1 MEITGPGDTAAVVTA
16 LKNAAA
22 ATGSDF
28 SYLLGTAM
36 RESSLKTNAQSST
49 SSAGG
54 LFQFVDQTWLGLVK
68 NHGAKYGLGSLAQAI
83 NVTSD
88 GRYHAD
94 NDADRGMILSLKK
107 DPQISA
113 LMAGEY
119 ARSSQGA
126 MEANLGRA
134 VCGGELYAAHFLGAD
149 GACKLIRGS
158 QATPNASA
166 AQMFP
171 DAANANREVF
181 FHADGSAKS
190 LREVYDW
197 AMRQPG
203 GQAQMIGSGSAP
215 AATTTATAAPVTTVS
230 AMKVAANAVNSNLES
245 LLAGVINWQPGSF
258 FSDGKAGASPLSLG
272 SGLLDLLSGARDGES

>member
-1 MEITGPGDTAAVVTA
+1 MEITAPGDTKAVVAA

-22 ATGSDF
+22 ETGSDF

-36 RESSLKTNAQSST
+36 RESSLKTNAQSAT

-54 LFQFVDQTWLGLVK
+54 LFQFVDQTWLELVK
-68 NHGAKYGLGSLAQAI
+68 NHGAKYGLGSMAQAI
-83 NVTSD
+83 NVTAD

-94 NDADRGMILSLKK
+94 NDADRGKILSLKK

-119 ARSSQGA
+119 TRSTQGT
-126 MEANLGRA
+126 MEANLGRQ

-149 GACKLIRGS
+149 GACKLIRGTV
-158 QATPNASA
+158 ATPNASA
-166 AQMFP
+166 AQLFP
-171 DAANANREVF
+171 DAASANRDVF
-181 FHADGSAKS
+181 FHADGSAKN

-197 AMRQPG
+197 AMREPG
-203 GQAQMIGSGSAP
+203 GQAPVANSSAAP
-215 AATTTATAAPVTTVS
+215 ATSTVKATT
-230 AMKVAANAVNSNLES
+230 VASNAVDSNLET

-258 FSDGKAGASPLSLG
+258 FSDGKAGASPLSMG
-272 SGLLDLLSGARDGES
+272 SGLLDLLSGAREGES

>member
-1 MEITGPGDTAAVVTA
+1 MEITAPGDTKAVVAA

-22 ATGSDF
+22 ETGSDF

-36 RESSLKTNAQSST
+36 RESSLKTNAQSAT

-54 LFQFVDQTWLGLVK
+54 LFQFVDQTWLGLIK
-68 NHGAKYGLGSLAQAI
+68 NYGAKYGLGSMAQAI
-83 NVTSD
+83 NVTAD

-94 NDADRGMILSLKK
+94 NDADRGKILSLKK

-119 ARSSQGA
+119 TRSTQGT
-126 MEANLGRA
+126 MEANLGRQ

-149 GACKLIRGS
+149 GACKLIRGTV
-158 QATPNASA
+158 ATPNASA
-166 AQMFP
+166 AQLFP
-171 DAANANREVF
+171 DAASANRDVF
-181 FHADGSAKS
+181 FRADGSAKN

-197 AMRQPG
+197 AMREPG
-203 GQAQMIGSGSAP
+203 GQAPVANSSAAP
-215 AATTTATAAPVTTVS
+215 ATSTVKATT
-230 AMKVAANAVNSNLES
+230 VASNAVDSNLET

-258 FSDGKAGASPLSLG
+258 FSDGKTGASPLSMG
-272 SGLLDLLSGARDGES
+272 SGLLDLLSGAREGES

>member
-1 MEITGPGDTAAVVTA
+1 MEITAPGDTKAVVAA

-22 ATGSDF
+22 ETGSDF

-36 RESSLKTNAQSST
+36 RESSLKTNAQSTT

-54 LFQFVDQTWLGLVK
+54 LFQFVDQTWLGLMK
-68 NHGAKYGLGSLAQAI
+68 NHGAKYGLGSMAQAI
-83 NVTSD
+83 NVTAD

-94 NDADRGMILSLKK
+94 NDADRGKILSLKK

-119 ARSSQGA
+119 TRTTQGT
-126 MEANLGRA
+126 MEANLGRQ

-149 GACKLIRGS
+149 GACKLIRGTV
-158 QATPNASA
+158 ATPNASA
-166 AQMFP
+166 AQLFP
-171 DAANANREVF
+171 DAASANRDVF

-197 AMRQPG
+197 AMREPG
-203 GQAQMIGSGSAP
+203 GQAPVVNSPAAP
-215 AATTTATAAPVTTVS
+215 ATSTAKATTAASTAVD
-230 AMKVAANAVNSNLES
+230 SNLET

-258 FSDGKAGASPLSLG
+258 FSDGKTGASPLSMG
-272 SGLLDLLSGARDGES
+272 SGLLDLLSGAREGES

>member
-1 MEITGPGDTAAVVTA
+1 MEITAPGDTKAVVAA

-22 ATGSDF
+22 ETGSDF

-36 RESSLKTNAQSST
+36 RESSLKTNAQSTT

-68 NHGAKYGLGSLAQAI
+68 NHGAKYGLGSMAQAI
-83 NVTSD
+83 NVTAD

-94 NDADRGMILSLKK
+94 NDADRGKILSLKK

-119 ARSSQGA
+119 TRSTQGT
-126 MEANLGRA
+126 MEANLGRQ

-149 GACKLIRGS
+149 GACKLIRGTV
-158 QATPNASA
+158 ATPNASA
-166 AQMFP
+166 AQLFP
-171 DAANANREVF
+171 DAASANRDVF
-181 FHADGSAKS
+181 FHADGSTKS

-197 AMRQPG
+197 AMREPG
-203 GQAQMIGSGSAP
+203 GQAPVANSPAAP
-215 AATTTATAAPVTTVS
+215 ATSIAKATN
-230 AMKVAANAVNSNLES
+230 VASNAVDSNLET

-258 FSDGKAGASPLSLG
+258 FSDGKTGASPLSMG
-272 SGLLDLLSGARDGES
+272 SGLLDLLSGAREGES

>member
-1 MEITGPGDTAAVVTA
+1 MEITAPGDTKAVVAA

-22 ATGSDF
+22 ETGSDF

-36 RESSLKTNAQSST
+36 RESSLKTNAQSTT

-54 LFQFVDQTWLGLVK
+54 LFQFVDQTWLGLMK
-68 NHGAKYGLGSLAQAI
+68 NHGAKYGLGSMAQAI
-83 NVTSD
+83 NMTAD

-94 NDADRGMILSLKK
+94 NDADRGKILSLKK

-119 ARSSQGA
+119 TRSTQGT
-126 MEANLGRA
+126 MEANLGRQ

-149 GACKLIRGS
+149 GACKLIRGTV
-158 QATPNASA
+158 ATPNASA
-166 AQMFP
+166 AQLFP
-171 DAANANREVF
+171 DAASANRDVF
-181 FHADGSAKS
+181 FHADGSTKS

-197 AMRQPG
+197 AMREPG
-203 GQAQMIGSGSAP
+203 GQAPVANSP
-215 AATTTATAAPVTTVS
+215 AAPVTSTAKATTVAS
-230 AMKVAANAVNSNLES
+230 TSVDSNLET

-258 FSDGKAGASPLSLG
+258 FSDGKTAASPLSMG
-272 SGLLDLLSGARDGES
+272 SGLLDLLSGAREGES

>member
-1 MEITGPGDTAAVVTA
+1 MEITASGDTSAVVTA
-16 LKNAAA
+16 LKSAAA

-36 RESSLKTNAQSST
+36 RESSLKADAQSST

-54 LFQFVDQTWLGLVK
+54 LFQFLDQTWLGLVK
-68 NHGAKYGLGSLAQAI
+68 THGAKYGLGSLAQVI
-83 NVTSD
+83 SVTPD

-94 NDADRGMILSLKK
+94 NESDRGMILSLKK

-119 ARSSQGA
+119 ARSAQGT
-126 MEANLGRA
+126 MEASLGRP

-149 GACKLIRGS
+149 AACKLIRAN
-158 QATPNASA
+158 QATPAASA
-166 AQMFP
+166 AALFP
-171 DAANANREVF
+171 DAARANHDVF

-190 LREVYDW
+190 VKELYDW

-203 GQAQMIGSGSAP
+203 AASGTAS
-215 AATTTATAAPVTTVS
+215 TNTATAAVPAAT
-230 AMKVAANAVNSNLES
+230 VAANAVDANIAT
-245 LLAGVINWQPGSF
+245 LLSSVLNWQPASF
-258 FSDGKAGASPLSLG
+258 FSSGSGGAGPLSFG
-272 SGLLDLLSGARDGES
+272 SGLLDLLSSSRDGNV

>member
-1 MEITGPGDTAAVVTA
+1 MEITAPGDTKAVVAA

-22 ATGSDF
+22 ETGSDF

-68 NHGAKYGLGSLAQAI
+68 NHGAKYGLGSMAQAI
-83 NVTSD
+83 NVTAD

-94 NDADRGMILSLKK
+94 NDADRGKILSLKK

-119 ARSSQGA
+119 TRSTQGT
-126 MEANLGRA
+126 MEANLGRQ

-149 GACKLIRGS
+149 GACKLIRGTV
-158 QATPNASA
+158 ATPNASA
-166 AQMFP
+166 AQLFP
-171 DAANANREVF
+171 DAASANRDVF
-181 FHADGSAKS
+181 FRADGSAKN

-197 AMRQPG
+197 AMREPG
-203 GQAQMIGSGSAP
+203 GQAPVANSSAAP
-215 AATTTATAAPVTTVS
+215 ATSTVKATT
-230 AMKVAANAVNSNLES
+230 VASNAVDSNLET

-258 FSDGKAGASPLSLG
+258 FSDGKTGASPLSMG
-272 SGLLDLLSGARDGES
+272 SGLLDLLSGAREGES

>member
-1 MEITGPGDTAAVVTA
+1 MEITAPGDTNAVVAA

-36 RESSLKTNAQSST
+36 RESSLKTNAQSTT

-83 NVTSD
+83 NVTAD
-88 GRYHAD
+88 GRYHTD
-94 NDADRGMILSLKK
+94 DTDRGTILSLKK

-119 ARSSQGA
+119 ARSTQGA
-126 MEANLGRA
+126 MEANLGRQ

-149 GACKLIRGS
+149 GACKLIRGTD
-158 QATPNASA
+158 ATPNASA
-166 AQMFP
+166 AKLFP
-171 DAANANREVF
+171 DAANANRDVF
-181 FHADGSAKS
+181 FHTDGSAKS

-197 AMRQPG
+197 AMREPG
-203 GQAQMIGSGSAP
+203 GQSPVDNSP
-215 AATTTATAAPVTTVS
+215 AAPVTSMAKATTIATS
-230 AMKVAANAVNSNLES
+230 AVDSNLET

-258 FSDGKAGASPLSLG
+258 FSGGTAGASPLSLG
-272 SGLLDLLSGARDGES
+272 SGLLDLLSGAREGES

>member
-1 MEITGPGDTAAVVTA
+1 MEITGPGDTKAVVAA
-16 LKNAAA
+16 LKNAAD

-28 SYLLGTAM
+28 RYLLGTAM
-36 RESSLKTNAQSST
+36 RESSLKTNAQSTT

-68 NHGAKYGLGSLAQAI
+68 THGAKYGLGSLAQVI
-83 NVTSD
+83 SVTGD

-107 DPQISA
+107 DPRISA

-119 ARSSQGA
+119 ARTSQGA
-126 MEANLGRA
+126 MEANLGRP

-149 GACKLIRGS
+149 GACKLIRGAA
-158 QATPNASA
+158 ATPNAGA
-166 AQMFP
+166 AQLFP
-171 DAANANREVF
+171 DAAGANRDVF

-197 AMRQPG
+197 AMQQPG
-203 GQAQMIGSGSAP
+203 AKAPVAGNPPAISGDQAK
-215 AATTTATAAPVTTVS
+215 ATTVAT
-230 AMKVAANAVNSNLES
+230 NAVNTNLETLFAS
-245 LLAGVINWQPGSF
+245 VINWQPGSF
-258 FSDGKAGASPLSLG
+258 FSEGKAGASPLSLG
-272 SGLLDLLSGARDGES
+272 SGLLDLLSGSRDSQT

>member
-1 MEITGPGDTAAVVTA
+1 MEITAPGDTSTVVAA
-16 LKNAAA
+16 LRNAAT

-36 RESSLKTNAQSST
+36 RESSLKTNAQSNT

-54 LFQFVDQTWLGLVK
+54 LFQFLDQTWLGLVK
-68 NHGAKYGLGSLAQAI
+68 THGAKYGLSSLAQAI
-83 NVTSD
+83 SVTGD

-107 DPQISA
+107 DPKISA

-119 ARSSQGA
+119 ARSAQGT
-126 MEANLGRA
+126 MEANLGRP

-149 GACKLIRGS
+149 GACKLIRAS
-158 QATPNASA
+158 HATPGASA
-166 AQMFP
+166 AQLFP
-171 DAANANREVF
+171 EAASANREVF

-197 AMRQPG
+197 AMQQPG
-203 GQAQMIGSGSAP
+203 GKVTMPSQPVIADQAK
-215 AATTTATAAPVTTVS
+215 ATT
-230 AMKVAANAVNSNLES
+230 VAANAVNTNLEALFAS
-245 LLAGVINWQPGSF
+245 VINWQPGSF
-258 FSDGKAGASPLSLG
+258 FEGNKPGASPLSLG
-272 SGLLDLLSGARDGES
+272 SGLLDLLSGARDSQT

>member
-1 MEITGPGDTAAVVTA
+1 MEITAPGDTKAVVAA

-22 ATGSDF
+22 ETGSDF

-83 NVTSD
+83 DVTAD

-94 NDADRGMILSLKK
+94 NDADRGKILSLKK

-119 ARSSQGA
+119 TRTTQGT
-126 MEANLGRA
+126 MEANLGRQ

-149 GACKLIRGS
+149 GACKLIRGTV
-158 QATPNASA
+158 ATPNASA
-166 AQMFP
+166 AQLFP
-171 DAANANREVF
+171 DAANANRDVF
-181 FHADGSAKS
+181 FHADGSAKN

-197 AMRQPG
+197 AMHQPG
-203 GQAQMIGSGSAP
+203 GQTP
-215 AATTTATAAPVTTVS
+215 AASSPAAPVPSTTK
-230 AMKVAANAVNSNLES
+230 AITVASNAVDSNLET

-258 FSDGKAGASPLSLG
+258 FSDGKNSASPLSMG
-272 SGLLDLLSGARDGES
+272 SGLLDLLSGSREGES

>member
-1 MEITGPGDTAAVVTA
+1 MEITAPGDTKAVVAA

-22 ATGSDF
+22 ETGSDF

-36 RESSLKTNAQSST
+36 RESSLKTNAQSTT

-68 NHGAKYGLGSLAQAI
+68 NHGAKYGLGSMAQAI
-83 NVTSD
+83 NVTAD

-94 NDADRGMILSLKK
+94 NDADRGKILSLKK

-119 ARSSQGA
+119 TRTTQGT
-126 MEANLGRA
+126 MEANLGRQ

-149 GACKLIRGS
+149 GACKLIRGTV
-158 QATPNASA
+158 ATPNASA
-166 AQMFP
+166 AQLFP
-171 DAANANREVF
+171 DAASANRDVF
-181 FHADGSAKS
+181 FHADGSAKN

-197 AMRQPG
+197 AMHQPG
-203 GQAQMIGSGSAP
+203 GQTP
-215 AATTTATAAPVTTVS
+215 AASSPAAPVPSTTK
-230 AMKVAANAVNSNLES
+230 AITVASNAVDSNLET

-258 FSDGKAGASPLSLG
+258 FSDGKTGASPLSMG
-272 SGLLDLLSGARDGES
+272 SGLLDLLSGAREGES

>member
-1 MEITGPGDTAAVVTA
+1 MEITAPGDTKAVVAA

-22 ATGSDF
+22 ETGSDF

-36 RESSLKTNAQSST
+36 RESSLKTNAQSTT

-54 LFQFVDQTWLGLVK
+54 LFQFVDQTWLGLMK
-68 NHGAKYGLGSLAQAI
+68 NHGAKYGLGSMAQAI
-83 NVTSD
+83 NVTAD

-94 NDADRGMILSLKK
+94 NDADRGKILSLKK

-119 ARSSQGA
+119 TRTTQGT
-126 MEANLGRA
+126 MEASLGRQ

-149 GACKLIRGS
+149 GACKLIRGTV
-158 QATPNASA
+158 ATPKASA
-166 AQMFP
+166 AQLFP
-171 DAANANREVF
+171 DAASANRDVF

-197 AMRQPG
+197 AMREPG
-203 GQAQMIGSGSAP
+203 GQAPVASSPAAP
-215 AATTTATAAPVTTVS
+215 ATSTVKATTVASTAVD
-230 AMKVAANAVNSNLES
+230 SNLET

-258 FSDGKAGASPLSLG
+258 FSDGKTGASPLSMG
-272 SGLLDLLSGARDGES
+272 SGLLDLLSGAREGES

>member
-1 MEITGPGDTAAVVTA
+1 MEITAPGDTKAVVAA

-22 ATGSDF
+22 ETGSDF

-36 RESSLKTNAQSST
+36 RESSLKTNAQSAT

-68 NHGAKYGLGSLAQAI
+68 NHGAKYGLGSMAQAI
-83 NVTSD
+83 NVTAD

-119 ARSSQGA
+119 TRSTQGT
-126 MEANLGRA
+126 MEANLGRQ

-149 GACKLIRGS
+149 GACKLIRGTV
-158 QATPNASA
+158 ATPNASA
-166 AQMFP
+166 AQLFP
-171 DAANANREVF
+171 DAASANRDVF
-181 FHADGSAKS
+181 FHADGSAKN

-197 AMRQPG
+197 AMHQPG
-203 GQAQMIGSGSAP
+203 GQAPVANSP
-215 AATTTATAAPVTTVS
+215 AAPVTST
-230 AMKVAANAVNSNLES
+230 AKATDVASNAVDSNLET

-258 FSDGKAGASPLSLG
+258 FSDGKAGASPLSMG
-272 SGLLDLLSGARDGES
+272 SGLLDLLSGAREGES

>member
-1 MEITGPGDTAAVVTA
+1 MEITAPGDTKAVVAA

-22 ATGSDF
+22 ETGSDF

-36 RESSLKTNAQSST
+36 RESSLKTNAQSTT

-68 NHGAKYGLGSLAQAI
+68 NHGAKYGLGSMAQAI
-83 NVTSD
+83 NVTAD

-94 NDADRGMILSLKK
+94 NDADRGKILSLKK

-119 ARSSQGA
+119 TRSTQGT
-126 MEANLGRA
+126 MEANLGRQ

-149 GACKLIRGS
+149 GACKLIRGTV
-158 QATPNASA
+158 ATPNASA
-166 AQMFP
+166 AQLFP
-171 DAANANREVF
+171 DAASANRDVF
-181 FHADGSAKS
+181 FHADGSAKN

-197 AMRQPG
+197 AMREPG
-203 GQAQMIGSGSAP
+203 GQAPVANSSAAP
-215 AATTTATAAPVTTVS
+215 ATSTVKATT
-230 AMKVAANAVNSNLES
+230 VASNAVDSNLET

-258 FSDGKAGASPLSLG
+258 FSDGKAGASPLSMG
-272 SGLLDLLSGARDGES
+272 SGLLDLLSGAREGES

>member
-1 MEITGPGDTAAVVTA
+1 MEITAPGDTKAVVAA

-22 ATGSDF
+22 ETGSDF

-68 NHGAKYGLGSLAQAI
+68 NHGAKYGLGSMAQAI
-83 NVTSD
+83 NVTAD

-119 ARSSQGA
+119 TRSTQGA
-126 MEANLGRA
+126 MEANLGRQ

-149 GACKLIRGS
+149 GACKLIRGTS
-158 QATPNASA
+158 ATPNASA
-166 AQMFP
+166 AQLFP
-171 DAANANREVF
+171 DAAGANRDVF

-197 AMRQPG
+197 AMREPG
-203 GQAQMIGSGSAP
+203 GEAPVANSPAAP
-215 AATTTATAAPVTTVS
+215 ATNTVKATT
-230 AMKVAANAVNSNLES
+230 VASNAVDSNLET

-258 FSDGKAGASPLSLG
+258 FSDGKSGASPLSLG

>member
-1 MEITGPGDTAAVVTA
+1 MQITAPGDTSAVVTA

-54 LFQFVDQTWLGLVK
+54 LFQFLDQTWLGLVK
-68 NHGAKYGLGSLAQAI
+68 THGAKYGLGSLAQVI
-83 NVTSD
+83 TVTPE
-88 GRYHAD
+88 GHYHAD
-94 NDADRGMILSLKK
+94 NDADRGMILALKK

-119 ARSSQGA
+119 ARSAQGA

-149 GACKLIRGS
+149 GACKLIRGAE
-158 QATPNASA
+158 ATPGASA
-166 AQMFP
+166 AQLFP
-171 DAANANREVF
+171 EAAGANRDVF
-181 FHADGSAKS
+181 FHPDGSAKS
-190 LREVYDW
+190 MREVYDW

-203 GQAQMIGSGSAP
+203 GQTPLANGPTSAVTPP
-215 AATTTATAAPVTTVS
+215 AATKATAI
-230 AMKVAANAVNSNLES
+230 AAHAVNSNLET
-245 LLAGVINWQPGSF
+245 LIAGVMNWQPGSF
-258 FSDGKAGASPLSLG
+258 FSDDNKSASPLSLG
-272 SGLLDLLSGARDGES
+272 SGLLDLLSGSRENQT

>member
-1 MEITGPGDTAAVVTA
+1 MEITAPGDTKAVVAA

-36 RESSLKTNAQSST
+36 RESSLKINAQSNT

-54 LFQFVDQTWLGLVK
+54 LFQFLDQTWLGLVK
-68 NHGAKYGLGSLAQAI
+68 NHGAKYGLGSLAQVI
-83 NVTSD
+83 SVTQD

-107 DPQISA
+107 DPRISA

-119 ARSSQGA
+119 ARSAQGT
-126 MEANLGRA
+126 MEADLGRP

-149 GACKLIRGS
+149 GACKLIRS
-158 QATPNASA
+158 TQATPNASA
-166 AQMFP
+166 AQLFP
-171 DAANANREVF
+171 DAASANRDVF
-181 FHADGSAKS
+181 FHGDGSAKS

-197 AMRQPG
+197 AMQQPG
-203 GQAQMIGSGSAP
+203 GKVLAANDQPAIFGDQAKAI
-215 AATTTATAAPVTTVS
+215 T
-230 AMKVAANAVNSNLES
+230 VAANAVNTNLETLFAS
-245 LLAGVINWQPGSF
+245 VINWQPGSF
-258 FSDGKAGASPLSLG
+258 FSEGKTGASSLSLG
-272 SGLLDLLSGARDGES
+272 SGLLDLLSGARDGQT

>member
-1 MEITGPGDTAAVVTA
+1 MEITAPGDTNAVVAA

-22 ATGSDF
+22 ETGSDF

-83 NVTSD
+83 DMTSD

-94 NDADRGMILSLKK
+94 NDADRGKILSLKK

-119 ARSSQGA
+119 TRTTQGT
-126 MEANLGRA
+126 MEANLGRQ

-149 GACKLIRGS
+149 GACKLIRGTV
-158 QATPNASA
+158 ATPNASA
-166 AQMFP
+166 AQLFP
-171 DAANANREVF
+171 DAANANRDVF
-181 FHADGSAKS
+181 FHADGSAKN

-197 AMRQPG
+197 AMHQPG
-203 GQAQMIGSGSAP
+203 GQAPVASSPAAP
-215 AATTTATAAPVTTVS
+215 APTTAKAITLAS
-230 AMKVAANAVNSNLES
+230 NAVDSNLET

-258 FSDGKAGASPLSLG
+258 FSDGKTGASPLSMG
-272 SGLLDLLSGARDGES
+272 SGLLDLLSGSREGES

>member
-1 MEITGPGDTAAVVTA
+1 MEITAPGDTKAVVAA

-22 ATGSDF
+22 ETGSDF

-54 LFQFVDQTWLGLVK
+54 LFQFVDQTWLGLMK
-68 NHGAKYGLGSLAQAI
+68 NHGAKYGLGSMAQAI
-83 NVTSD
+83 NVTAD

-94 NDADRGMILSLKK
+94 NDADRGKILSLKK

-119 ARSSQGA
+119 TRSTQGT
-126 MEANLGRA
+126 MEANLGRQ

-149 GACKLIRGS
+149 GACKLIRGTV
-158 QATPNASA
+158 ATPNASA
-166 AQMFP
+166 AQLFP
-171 DAANANREVF
+171 DAASANRDVF
-181 FHADGSAKS
+181 FRADGSAKN

-197 AMRQPG
+197 AMREPG
-203 GQAQMIGSGSAP
+203 GQAPVANSSAAP
-215 AATTTATAAPVTTVS
+215 ATSTVKATTVASTAVD
-230 AMKVAANAVNSNLES
+230 SNLET

-258 FSDGKAGASPLSLG
+258 FSDGKTGASPLSMG
-272 SGLLDLLSGARDGES
+272 SGLLDLLSGAREGES

>member
-1 MEITGPGDTAAVVTA
+1 MEITAPGDTKAVVAA

-22 ATGSDF
+22 ETGSDF

-36 RESSLKTNAQSST
+36 RESSLKPGAQSST
-49 SSAGG
+49 SSATG

-68 NHGAKYGLGSLAQAI
+68 NHGAKYGLGSMAQAI
-83 NVTSD
+83 NVTAD

-94 NDADRGMILSLKK
+94 NDADRGKILSLKK

-119 ARSSQGA
+119 TRTTQGT
-126 MEANLGRA
+126 MEADLGRQ

-149 GACKLIRGS
+149 GACKLIRGTV
-158 QATPNASA
+158 ATPNASA
-166 AQMFP
+166 AQLFP
-171 DAANANREVF
+171 DAANANRDVF
-181 FHADGSAKS
+181 FHADGSAKN

-197 AMRQPG
+197 AMREPG
-203 GQAQMIGSGSAP
+203 GQTPVANSPAAP
-215 AATTTATAAPVTTVS
+215 ATSITKATT
-230 AMKVAANAVNSNLES
+230 VASNAVDSNLET

-258 FSDGKAGASPLSLG
+258 FSDGKTGASPLSMG
-272 SGLLDLLSGARDGES
+272 SGLLDLLSGAREGES